1 MKILLLST
9 FGNYG
14 GAAVC
19 AIRLLKALK
28 KHDVDAEL
36 RVLMAYDNQAAKPIL
51 YASFINRARIF
62 LDFALDRLKVLF
74 RISDRKYLYKFSTG
88 QAGINLV
95 NNRHVIQADIIHLHW
110 VGFSFT
116 SIRTIQLLSK
126 LKPVIWTFHDMW
138 AFTGGCH
145 YSSDCINFKKVCDDC
160 FYLKDSSLSKKIQEE
175 KLRGWSRDQFKILTT
190 SNWLAEEARSS
201 RIFDKWEV
209 NVLPTPIDT
218 RVFYPLIKDE
228 LRIRYKLADSDYY
241 VLFGAVDLKDER
253 KGFKLLLEAFN
264 ILNNRIPNLHLITFG
279 KGDAKIDRYKV
290 TSFGSVSS
298 HKKLN
303 EIYNLSDIFVL
314 PSIQDNLPNTVM
326 EALSCG
332 VPVVSFN
339 SGGVVD
345 MVEHK
350 QNGYIVDTYNVEEL
364 VAGIMYFLSEEIRR
378 RAGVEARKKIDE
390 HFSEGRLIPEYISL
404 YQSAIE

>member
-1 MKILLLST
+1 MKVLLLST

-19 AIRLLKALK
+19 AIRLFEALK
-28 KHDVDAEL
+28 KHDIDVDL
-36 RVLMAYDNQAAKPIL
+36 RVLMVSDDQVAKPIL

-74 RISDRKYLYKFSTG
+74 RINDRKFLYKFSTG

-95 NNRHVIQADIIHLHW
+95 RNRHVLQSDIIHLHW

-145 YSSDCINFKKVCDDC
+145 YSSDCVNFKKVCDDC
-160 FYLKDSSLSKKIQEE
+160 FYLKDSSLSEKIQEE
-175 KLRGWSRDQFKILTT
+175 KLHGWSRDQFKILTT

-201 RIFDKWEV
+201 RIFNKWEV

-218 RVFYPLIKDE
+218 KVFYPLIKDE
-228 LRIRYKLADSDYY
+228 LRIRYKLSVSDYY
-241 VLFGAVDLKDER
+241 VLFGAVDLEDER
-253 KGFKLLLEAFN
+253 KGFRLLLEAFN
-264 ILNNRIPNLHLITFG
+264 ILNDRIPNLHLITFG
-279 KGDAKIDRYKV
+279 KGEVKIDRCKV

-298 HKKLN
+298 QKKLN
-303 EIYNLSDIFVL
+303 DIYNLSDIFVL

-345 MVEHK
+345 MVEHRK
-350 QNGYIVDTYNVEEL
+350 NGYIIDKFDPEGL
-364 VAGIMYFLSEEIRR
+364 VTGMEYFLSEEIRKA
-378 RAGVEARKKIDE
+378 AGLKARKKIVT
-390 HFSEGRLIPEYISL
+390 HFSEEKLIPEYISL
-404 YQSAIE
+404 YQAAIE